1 MASVQTLPAWAVGH
15 ALQGATLIGAMLEKI
30 AAMGSGG
37 RRTEGLPAFK
47 QPHMSSSILSR
58 RAAIKPIRHSGLA
71 RTSANR
77 EFFARFLLDTHCPF
91 KGHSTRHSDT
101 SRNGRRF
108 SGCIK
113 SARATRHLNA
123 TLVTRHSNAKFQPVL
138 PSLFFQS
145 APRICPASF
154 SGRARSFGGRKTTVF
169 ARRENPQ
176 ERRLSVEFR
185 ICVMYSWSGS
195 CCNAG
200 PLTKDLV
207 PSRQACA

>member
-15 ALQGATLIGAMLEKI
+15 ALQGATLIGSMLEKI

-37 RRTEGLPAFK
+37 RRTERLPALTR
-47 QPHMSSSILSR
+47 PHIPSSILFLCASTN
-58 RAAIKPIRHSGLA
+58 RAHASALA
-71 RTSANR
+71 PVSANR

-200 PLTKDLV
+200 PLAKNLV